1 MDKKYFVLTGR
12 LNAMSRE
19 EAIKAIIQHGGIVQ
33 HMVTPQTDYLIV
45 GGFQLNLFEPDYLSR
60 KRKMAES
67 LNESGAQIE
76 IISEEKFLAWL
87 QQEQIIL
94 ENRQ

>member
-33 HMVTPQTDYLIV
+33 QMVTPQTDYLIV
-45 GGFQLNLFEPDYLSR
+45 GGFQLNLFEPDHLSR
-60 KRKMAES
+60 KRKMAER
-67 LNESGAQIE
+67 LKESGVQIE
-76 IISEEKFLAWL
+76 IMSEDKFLAWI
-87 QQEQIIL
+87 QQ
-94 ENRQ
+94 

>member
-33 HMVTPQTDYLIV
+33 HMVTPQTNYLIV
-45 GGFQLNLFEPDYLSR
+45 GGFQLNP
-60 KRKMAES
+60 
-67 LNESGAQIE
+67 
-76 IISEEKFLAWL
+76 
-87 QQEQIIL
+87 
-94 ENRQ
+94 

>member
-33 HMVTPQTDYLIV
+33 HMVTPQTNYLIV
-45 GGFQLNLFEPDYLSR
+45 GGFQLNLFEPDHLSR
-60 KRKMAES
+60 KRKMAEI
-67 LNESGAQIE
+67 LKESDVQIE
-76 IISEEKFLAWL
+76 IMSEDKFLAWI
-87 QQEQIIL
+87 QQ
-94 ENRQ
+94 

>member
-33 HMVTPQTDYLIV
+33 HMVTPQTNYLIV
-45 GGFQLNLFEPDYLSR
+45 GGFQLNLFEPDHLSR
-60 KRKMAES
+60 KRKMAEI
-67 LNESGAQIE
+67 LKESGVQIE
-76 IISEEKFLAWL
+76 IMSEDKFLAWI
-87 QQEQIIL
+87 QQ
-94 ENRQ
+94 